1 MNYLN
6 TYSKVAYFYT
16 SQISQTFYSFT
27 TTYCGFTMHKMLP
40 EFGLINMNGRM
51 YDPAL
56 GRMLS
61 PDNYIPNP
69 RNPQA
74 YNRYSYCLN
83 NPLVYTDPDGE
94 FIQYI
99 IGAVIGGF
107 SSYMMADNLGY
118 KGWDKFWYT
127 LGGAAIGAATAGIG
141 TAVSFSAGVVAGG
154 VVGGAVGGAGF
165 GTMGSYAAG
174 LRGDDLLIAGFSGMW
189 QGAVTGLVGSFV
201 GGAIGGGWG
210 ALAGSATA
218 GALGTWMSGG
228 SGEDIFKA
236 AALGGVMGLGVYHAS
251 LAYSYHLSGFKSTG
265 LNYNQYAKMIAT
277 TQRSIF
283 WNREG
288 KFIPNSRGGINVN
301 ALGDRNKTLPCKI
314 PGDYKNALFDYH
326 THQEFGYDRFSNL
339 QDAIAA
345 GVDPEFTDVTTR
357 QALTLFAN
365 RGEIDPMTMYLGT
378 REGHI
383 HYWSHYGV
391 QGTLNYNFSHVFTP
405 YNLLWSLS
413 LIR

>member
-1 MNYLN
+1 MLYQCKNITL
-6 TYSKVAYFYT
+6 TYNEVVGYNCNSTA
-16 SQISQTFYSFT
+16 IYSFFQQT
-27 TTYCGFTMHKMLP
+27 AIKELYYCSNFSL
-40 EFGLINMNGRM
+40 N
-51 YDPAL
+51 DPAL

-61 PDNYIPNP
+61 PDNYITDP

-74 YNRYSYCLN
+74 YNRYTYCLN

-174 LRGDDLLIAGFSGMW
+174 LKGDDLLIAGFSGMW

-210 ALAGSATA
+210 ALAGGATSNLTWQLLA
-218 GALGTWMSGG
+218 NDFSFQHVNLMSIGVSGAFSFGM
-228 SGEDIFKA
+228 
-236 AALGGVMGLGVYHAS
+236 
-251 LAYSYHLSGFKSTG
+251 YHLVGAINYQKYKSSGVTFDGKTLSYRQFMG
-265 LNYNQYAKMIAT
+265 MSADF
-277 TQRSIF
+277 QRSKF
-283 WNREG
+283 WKKEYGGFLVDKKYIRYPAWTRH
-288 KFIPNSRGGINVN
+288 KYSVDIPNYIDENTWATFHTHWDEPGIEISKGNFTAQYHTYNESGINSDWH
-301 ALGDRNKTLPCKI
+301 ADKYLGISSIVINRYDASYNSI
-314 PGDYKNALFDYH
+314 PGQYTTVFSSPFYRYPYYFYLY
-326 THQEFGYDRFSNL
+326 GY
-339 QDAIAA
+339 
-345 GVDPEFTDVTTR
+345 
-357 QALTLFAN
+357 
-365 RGEIDPMTMYLGT
+365 
-378 REGHI
+378 
-383 HYWSHYGV
+383 
-391 QGTLNYNFSHVFTP
+391 
-405 YNLLWSLS
+405 
-413 LIR
+413 